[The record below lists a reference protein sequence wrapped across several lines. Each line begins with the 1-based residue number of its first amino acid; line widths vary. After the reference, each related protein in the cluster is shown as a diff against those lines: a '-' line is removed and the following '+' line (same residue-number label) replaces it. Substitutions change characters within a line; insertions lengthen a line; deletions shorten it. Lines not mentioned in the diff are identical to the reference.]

1 MSAPHTAAAGA
12 PFLEPTSG
20 GDKWRLCVRDAH
32 DFDPSSMRRAAV
44 EDGVVALVG
53 VRSTARGE
61 AASLSE
67 QLITLLFSRDR
78 FTDADVQN
86 WWEKKSKRLLVNDPA
101 ILRK

>member
-32 DFDPSSMRRAAV
+32 EFDPSSMRRAAV

-53 VRSTARGE
+53 ARSAAPTE
-61 AASLSE
+61 AASE
-67 QLITLLFSRDR
+67 QLITLLFSRAR
-78 FTDADVQN
+78 FAEAEVRE
-86 WWEKKSKRLLVNDPA
+86 WWEKKSNKLLKNDPA
-101 ILRK
+101 VLRK